1 MDIESFWPLL
11 MFTITATITPG
22 GATTLATAS
31 GAHFGFRASI
41 PLILGIATGLA
52 SMAAAAAL
60 GLANALLLNPLLPLA
75 LKITGTVYL
84 LWLAWRV
91 AVAPAPS
98 VEIKALRPMGYLAGL
113 WMLWHNPKGWAM
125 TAAAA
130 AAYTNLAGGPTQLAA
145 VMALCFGLT
154 ALASL
159 SIWCFAG
166 RELARRINAPGYW
179 RILNGLLGAL
189 IVISIAP
196 MWL

>member
-60 GLANALLLNPLLPLA
+60 GLANALLLNSFLPLA

-84 LWLAWRV
+84 LWLA
-91 AVAPAPS
+91 
-98 VEIKALRPMGYLAGL
+98 
-113 WMLWHNPKGWAM
+113 
-125 TAAAA
+125 
-130 AAYTNLAGGPTQLAA
+130 
-145 VMALCFGLT
+145 
-154 ALASL
+154 
-159 SIWCFAG
+159 
-166 RELARRINAPGYW
+166 
-179 RILNGLLGAL
+179 
-189 IVISIAP
+189 
-196 MWL
+196 